1 MLRLS
6 KGGGKSFLGCT
17 FLNGTLRIEIL
28 CILYLCTT
36 VVVVLQLHAS
46 SLPERDKQ
54 WSITQ
59 LLKTSLD
66 ATIIV
71 DFVADAASKRQY
83 L

>member
-1 MLRLS
+1 M
-6 KGGGKSFLGCT
+6 
-17 FLNGTLRIEIL
+17 
-28 CILYLCTT
+28 YLVST

-59 LLKTSLD
+59 LLKTSLN